1 MVVDTSALVA
11 IMGDEPERHRFNRLI
26 EAATATDV
34 SVASLLETR
43 IVLFARS
50 GDSAVLAL
58 DAFMLRSFPPA
69 RGRRGHGRNS
79 GSFSGASHRPEAGVV
94 MEENNGS
101 FSGAS
106 HRPEAGVVMGETGV
120 VSQELPTGPRPA
132 WSWQKPG

>member
-26 EAATATDV
+26 EAATATCV

-69 RGRRGHGRNS
+69 L
-79 GSFSGASHRPEAGVV
+79 RPGVV
-94 MEENNGS
+94 M
-101 FSGAS
+101 A
-106 HRPEAGVVMGETGV
+106 ETGV
-120 VSQELPTGPRPA
+120 VSQELPTGPGPA
-132 WSWQKPG
+132 WSWEKQR